1 MAEKT
6 AGRRLTVVNH
16 DRAAAGLTYVYPVVS
31 RRAGGVS
38 VGVNLNVN
46 NACNWKCI
54 YCQVPG
60 LQRGAAPPV
69 DLEKLRSELTGFLR
83 DVIDGDFMQR
93 CVPEQAR
100 RLNDIAL
107 SGNGEPT
114 SAPEFASVIE
124 VIGEVR
130 RAVSIADEVKTV
142 LISNGSLMHQ
152 REVREGLRRLQPING
167 EVWFKLDSATRDGMR
182 RMNGTRMGLN
192 RVARN
197 LQIAADA
204 CPAWIQTC
212 VLAIDGAAPSETE
225 QAAYLEFIGE
235 QLSQG
240 VPIRGVL
247 LYGLAR
253 QSYQPEADRLS
264 SLPASWLE
272 AYAKRIRALGLTVKV
287 TP

>member
-114 SAPEFASVIE
+114 STPEFASVIE

>member
-1 MAEKT
+1 MTEKPT
-6 AGRRLTVVNH
+6 GRRLTVVNH

-54 YCQVPG
+54 YCQVPD

-69 DLEKLRSELTGFLR
+69 DLQKLRSELTDFLR
-83 DVIDGDFMQR
+83 NVIDGDFMQR

-114 SAPEFASVIE
+114 STPEFASVIE

-130 RAVSIADEVKTV
+130 RAVSVADEVKTV

-152 REVREGLRRLQPING
+152 REVREGLRRLQLING
-167 EVWFKLDSATRDGMR
+167 EVWFKLDSATREGMR
-182 RMNGTRMGLN
+182 RMNGTRIGLN

-197 LQIAADA
+197 LAIAATT
-204 CPAWIQTC
+204 CPTWIQTC
-212 VLAIDGAAPSETE
+212 VLAIDGAAPSEAE
-225 QAAYLEFIGE
+225 QTAYTEFIAE
-235 QLSQG
+235 QLAQG

-272 AYAKRIRALGLTVKV
+272 AYAERIRALGLPAKA

>member
-1 MAEKT
+1 MTENT
-6 AGRRLTVVNH
+6 SGRRLTVANH

-54 YCQVPG
+54 YCQVPD

-69 DLEKLRSELTGFLR
+69 DLEKLRSELAGFLH

-93 CVPEQAR
+93 YVPEQAR

-124 VIGEVR
+124 VISEVR
-130 RAVSIADEVKTV
+130 HAVSLADEVKTV

-167 EVWFKLDSATRDGMR
+167 EVWFKIDSATRDGMR
-182 RMNGTRMGLN
+182 RMNGTRMGLT

-197 LQIAADA
+197 LAIASEA
-204 CPAWIQTC
+204 CPTWIQTC
-212 VLAIDGAAPSETE
+212 VLAIDGAAPTE
-225 QAAYLEFIGE
+225 AEQSAYLDFVAE
-235 QLSQG
+235 QLAQG
-240 VPIRGVL
+240 IPLRGVL

-253 QSYQPEADRLS
+253 QSFQPEADRLS
-264 SLPASWLE
+264 SLPASWLD
-272 AYAKRIRALGLTVKV
+272 AYAERIRALGVAVKV
-287 TP
+287 AP

>member
-1 MAEKT
+1 
-6 AGRRLTVVNH
+6 
-16 DRAAAGLTYVYPVVS
+16 
-31 RRAGGVS
+31 
-38 VGVNLNVN
+38 
-46 NACNWKCI
+46 
-54 YCQVPG
+54 VPG

-152 REVREGLRRLQPING
+152 REVREGLRKLQPING